1 MAIFR
6 EFSVTWGIGLPDS
19 TLTPVAGVAAVTEPP
34 DRLRV
39 MDPWIWRPGPIEQ
52 HTNTRVSKWT

>member
-1 MAIFR
+1 MDIFR
-6 EFSVTWGIGLPDS
+6 EFSVTWGIGLPDA

-39 MDPWIWRPGPIEQ
+39 MESLDMAARADRATYQ
-52 HTNTRVSKWT
+52 HARK